1 MRRPVFLI
9 KGKKKTAHTHHIIH
23 ASLAFK
29 DKQIVKH
36 QTLVESPNT

>member
-9 KGKKKTAHTHHIIH
+9 KGKKKTACTHYIIH

-29 DKQIVKH
+29 DKQVVKH
-36 QTLVESPNT
+36 